1 MKIVI
6 DTPNSPGT
14 QFNETTDEY
23 IYEMYRYLENKK
35 DCFVETYKDFQN
47 HATYFTT
54 VSYIRNIFPFLK
66 NAGIINDYE
75 FVSKRLFTDL
85 GKAYYLC
92 IDSIKKS
99 ESEGEDKGVY
109 QFENIKHEIIRKC
122 IRNIIQNR
130 NVQYGKI
137 FQKVLRHFLTYDRI
151 NESEFALLLGVLQ
164 NKVTESEY
172 QSIMND
178 QKREIIF
185 SINVMEKGSTHM
197 KKLTKITCFSYFMGS
212 LKHAGIIK
220 KEGKGDF
227 ARICDSKVIEV
238 ML

>member
-1 MKIVI
+1 MQITI

-14 QFNETTDEY
+14 QFNDTTDEY
-23 IYEMYRYLENKK
+23 IYEMYRYLEKK
-35 DCFVETYKDFQN
+35 KEDFEETYKDFQN

-54 VSYIRNIFPFLK
+54 VSYIRSIFPFLK

-75 FVSKRLFTDL
+75 YVSKNLFTDL

-99 ESEGEDKGVY
+99 ESEGENKGIY
-109 QFENIKHEIIRKC
+109 QFENIKHEIIRKSIC
-122 IRNIIQNR
+122 NIILDR
-130 NVQYGKI
+130 NVQYGKV

-151 NESEFALLLGVLQ
+151 NEPEFALLLGVLQ

-172 QSIMND
+172 QSVMND
-178 QKREIIF
+178 QKRKIIF
-185 SINVMEKGSTHM
+185 SVNVMEKGSTHV
-197 KKLTKITCFSYFMGS
+197 KKLSKITCFSYFMGS

-220 KEGKGDF
+220 KDGKSDF
-227 ARICDSKVIEV
+227 VRICDSKVIEV

>member
-1 MKIVI
+1 MKIAI

-23 IYEMYRYLENKK
+23 IYKMYRYLEEKREK
-35 DCFVETYKDFQN
+35 FVETYKDFQN

-54 VSYIRNIFPFLK
+54 VSYIRSIFPFLK
-66 NAGIINDYE
+66 NSGIINDYE
-75 FVSKRLFTDL
+75 LVSKNLFTDL

-99 ESEGEDKGVY
+99 ESEGEEKGIF
-109 QFENIKHEIIRKC
+109 QFENIKHEIIRNS
-122 IRNIIQNR
+122 IRNIIQNP
-130 NVQYGKI
+130 NIQYGKI
-137 FQKVLRHFLTYDRI
+137 FQKVLKHFLSYDRI

-164 NKVTESEY
+164 NKVTEREY
-172 QSIMND
+172 KSIMND
-178 QKREIIF
+178 PNREIIF
-185 SINVMEKGSTHM
+185 SINVMEKGSTRM

-220 KEGKGDF
+220 KDGKIDF
-227 ARICDSKVIEV
+227 VRICNSKDIEA